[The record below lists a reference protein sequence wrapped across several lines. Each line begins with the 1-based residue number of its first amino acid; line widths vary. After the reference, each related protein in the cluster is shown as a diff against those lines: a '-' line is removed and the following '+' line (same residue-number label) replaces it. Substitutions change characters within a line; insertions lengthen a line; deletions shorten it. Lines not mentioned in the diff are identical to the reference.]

1 MKFDPSIVQTVVQSP
16 LGAVTLAATERGLA
30 GLWFA
35 GQRHLPA
42 ALTQPKP
49 PGASDWPHN
58 GQHAVLV
65 QAAAQL
71 AQYFAGERTH
81 FDLPL
86 DVSGGT
92 VFQQAVWQALLTIEP
107 GHPVSYSA
115 VSQQIG
121 KPAAVRAVGAAI
133 GRNPISIVVPCH
145 RVLGTSGSLTGYAG
159 GLARKQALL
168 RLESRVAT
176 DGTGRWL

>member
-1 MKFDPSIVQTVVQSP
+1 MKFDISIVQAVFGTP
-16 LGAVTLAATERGLA
+16 LGPVTLAATDRGLA

-42 ALTQPKP
+42 ALAQPLLAAP
-49 PGASDWPHN
+49 WPHN
-58 GQHAVLV
+58 PHHAVLQ
-65 QAAAQL
+65 QAAEQL
-71 AQYFAGERTH
+71 RQYFAGKRRH

-92 VFQQAVWQALLTIEP
+92 VFQQTVWQALLTIEP
-107 GHPVSYSA
+107 GHTLSYSA

-121 KPAAVRAVGAAI
+121 NPTAVRAVGAAI

-145 RVLGTSGSLTGYAG
+145 RVLGRNGSLTGYAG
-159 GLARKQALL
+159 GLARKEALL
-168 RLESRVAT
+168 RIE
-176 DGTGRWL
+176 GTTTPAAGQQP